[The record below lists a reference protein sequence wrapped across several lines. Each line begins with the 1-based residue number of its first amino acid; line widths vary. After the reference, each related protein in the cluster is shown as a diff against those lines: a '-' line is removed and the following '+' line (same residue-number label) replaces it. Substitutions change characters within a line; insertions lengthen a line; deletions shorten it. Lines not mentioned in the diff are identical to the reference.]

1 MIKNIK
7 RNKRIKLASSSARI
21 RTSTLWDKF
30 LAIAIIFTLG
40 GFWLAYWAFDGGDS
54 ASLLAKNLKSENEI
68 LLLNREVSELNIKI
82 EMQKVAL
89 DRAQEEIKKIK
100 EINNQQTEEIL
111 FYEKIVGKKSN

>member
-1 MIKNIK
+1 MIRNIK
-7 RNKRIKLASSSARI
+7 RKKRIRLASASAKI

-30 LAIAIIFTLG
+30 LAIAIVFILS
-40 GFWLAYWAFDGGDS
+40 GFWIAYWALDAGES

-68 LLLNREVSELNIKI
+68 SLLNKEIAELNIKI

-111 FYEKIVGKKSN
+111 FYEKIVGKK